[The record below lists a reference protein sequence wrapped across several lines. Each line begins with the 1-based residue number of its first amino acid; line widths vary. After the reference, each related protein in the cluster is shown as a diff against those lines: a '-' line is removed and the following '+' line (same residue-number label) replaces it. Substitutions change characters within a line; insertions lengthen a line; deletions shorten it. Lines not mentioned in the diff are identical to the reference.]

1 MSGGTGAPN
10 TRGMLSTP
18 ATSHVIIADNED
30 YTPRFIG
37 IKEDLATQA
46 FRHFGKPSTY
56 GDMRTDA
63 VLAVGGRD
71 QRARSQRLKII

>member
-1 MSGGTGAPN
+1 MNSFKRPSSN
-10 TRGMLSTP
+10 VRRHRGSEYPRQALNP

-37 IKEDLATQA
+37 IEEDLATQK

-56 GDMRTDA
+56 GDRKTDA
-63 VLAVGGRD
+63 VLAVGGQD
-71 QRARSQRLKII
+71 

>member
-1 MSGGTGAPN
+1 MSDGTGAPN
-10 TRGMLSTP
+10 TRDRLSTP
-18 ATSHVIIADNED
+18 ATSHVIITDNKD

-46 FRHFGKPSTY
+46 FKHFGKPSTY
-56 GDMRTDA
+56 GDRKTDA

-71 QRARSQRLKII
+71 QKEQDRNV

>member
-10 TRGMLSTP
+10 TRGKLSTS

-37 IKEDLATQA
+37 IKEDLATQE

-56 GDMRTDA
+56 GDRRTDA

-71 QRARSQRLKII
+71 QREQDRNV